1 MTAND
6 SKRMMKAMKQ
16 ESERRERNKRIE
28 LI

>member
-16 ESERRERNKRIE
+16 ERERKERNKKIE